1 MSRYGVNRF
10 EPFEIFIERV
20 NVASVKEAV
29 NFPAFIEKVRYR
41 NCAVR
46 SAANVKENF
55 FAHELIIRYNSG
67 HDEISQGL
75 DKDNNGQ

>member
-1 MSRYGVNRF
+1 MNRF
-10 EPFEIFIERV
+10 EAAQIFIKRV

-29 NFPAFIEKVRYR
+29 NFPALIEKVRYWD
-41 NCAVR
+41 CAVR

-55 FAHELIIRYNSG
+55 FAHNMIIRYNFG

-75 DKDNNGQ
+75 DKDNNSQ